1 MKEKAMR
8 SRRGGTAAAVGRRD
22 VQRDSIDI
30 LVDEWR
36 RERPDLDA
44 SPVAILGRLN
54 RISAR
59 LQRRVEA
66 WLSPLGLTWESFSVI
81 LTLRRS
87 GPPFAL
93 RPTDLYRESLLTS
106 GAMTNRLARV
116 EKLGLVRRRR
126 DPHDGRVA
134 VVQLTERGRQL
145 ADRATTIHFRALA
158 KTLSGLSGRDRDGL
172 DAALTKLLAIL
183 ETDEA

>member
-8 SRRGGTAAAVGRRD
+8 SGRGGTAAVAGRRGAE
-22 VQRDSIDI
+22 RDSIDALI
-30 LVDEWR
+30 DEWQ

-44 SPVAILGRLN
+44 SPVAILGRLH

-66 WLSPLGLTWESFSVI
+66 WLLPLGLTWESFSVI

-106 GAMTNRLARV
+106 GAITNRIARV
-116 EKLGLVRRRR
+116 EKRGLVRRRR
-126 DPHDGRVA
+126 DPRDGRVA
-134 VVQLTERGRQL
+134 VVQLTERGRLL

-158 KTLSGLSGRDRDGL
+158 ETLGGLSGSDRDQL

>member
-8 SRRGGTAAAVGRRD
+8 SGRGRAAAVVGRRGAE
-22 VQRDSIDI
+22 RDSIDI

-66 WLSPLGLTWESFSVI
+66 WLLPLGLTWESFSVI

-93 RPTDLYRESLLTS
+93 RPTDLYRESLLT
-106 GAMTNRLARV
+106 
-116 EKLGLVRRRR
+116 
-126 DPHDGRVA
+126 
-134 VVQLTERGRQL
+134 
-145 ADRATTIHFRALA
+145 
-158 KTLSGLSGRDRDGL
+158 
-172 DAALTKLLAIL
+172 
-183 ETDEA
+183 

>member
-1 MKEKAMR
+1 VKEKAMR
-8 SRRGGTAAAVGRRD
+8 SGRGRAAAVVGGGGAE
-22 VQRDSIDI
+22 RDSIDA
-30 LVDEWR
+30 LLEEWR

-44 SPVAILGRLN
+44 SPVAILGRLH

-59 LQRRVEA
+59 LHRRVEA
-66 WLSPLGLTWESFSVI
+66 WLLPLGLTWESFSVI

-106 GAMTNRLARV
+106 GAMTNRIARV
-116 EKLGLVRRRR
+116 EKRGLVRRRR

-134 VVQLTERGRQL
+134 VVELTERGRQL

-158 KTLSGLSGRDRDGL
+158 ETLCGLSDRDRDQL
-172 DAALTKLLAIL
+172 DAVLTKLLAIL

>member
-8 SRRGGTAAAVGRRD
+8 SGRGRAATVVGRRGAE
-22 VQRDSIDI
+22 RDSIDI

-44 SPVAILGRLN
+44 SPVATLGRLN

-66 WLSPLGLTWESFSVI
+66 WLLPLGLTWESFSVI

-106 GAMTNRLARV
+106 GAMTNRIAQV
-116 EKLGLVRRRR
+116 EKRGLVRRRR

-158 KTLSGLSGRDRDGL
+158 ETLGGLSGRDRDQL
-172 DAALTKLLAIL
+172 DAALTKLLAVL